1 MYLSNFKDL
10 SKTQELRQIQREIKY
25 ECTHSVYSLIN
36 DKKSC
41 FFSNEECNL
50 IVCELAHL

>member
-36 DKKSC
+36 DKKK
-41 FFSNEECNL
+41 FSFQMKNV
-50 IVCELAHL
+50 I